1 MPPSSPTEALRQKCV
16 LIPPAVGD
24 HINVDSLRH
33 HGVGYKVNSEHAVQF
48 RKWATGIVEEYS
60 IKAYASSNT

>member
-1 MPPSSPTEALRQKCV
+1 V

-24 HINVDSLRH
+24 HINVDPLRH